1 MIESKGR
8 EFVSSIYKGVNDFLH
23 SLFETLLVMYDPN
36 QDGFLEEIERDIDKI
51 LLQRTLGGEVYFV
64 LIVLSRVTNKDK
76 DKDLRFKSQALQ
88 KVSPEDFGVD
98 KYLLLNEK
106 TPMLELAK
114 VQEEDFERMKTK
126 LERKSTI
133 RR

>member
-8 EFVSSIYKGVNDFLH
+8 EFVTNIYKGINDFLH
-23 SLFETLLVMYDPN
+23 GLFETLLVMYDPN
-36 QDGFLEEIERDIDKI
+36 QDGFLEDIERDIDKI
-51 LLQRTLGGEVYFV
+51 LLQRTVSGEVYFV

-106 TPMLELAK
+106 TPLLELTK

-126 LERKSTI
+126 LERKSTLK
-133 RR
+133 R

>member
-1 MIESKGR
+1 MS
-8 EFVSSIYKGVNDFLH
+8 
-23 SLFETLLVMYDPN
+23 
-36 QDGFLEEIERDIDKI
+36 
-51 LLQRTLGGEVYFV
+51 GEVYFV

-106 TPMLELAK
+106 TPLLELTK

-126 LERKSTI
+126 LERKSTLK
-133 RR
+133 R